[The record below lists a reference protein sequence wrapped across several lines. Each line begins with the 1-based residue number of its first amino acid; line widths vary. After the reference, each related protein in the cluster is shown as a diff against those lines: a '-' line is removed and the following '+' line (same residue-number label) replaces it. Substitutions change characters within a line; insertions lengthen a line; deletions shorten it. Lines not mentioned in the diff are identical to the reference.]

1 MEEIN
6 GEFIMKGCAEDDP
19 SRLDTPEELVS
30 LLSRIGFLP
39 LFSNTIRTVWNCDK
53 ENCHCNACCCGNTP
67 SHPLPR

>member
-39 LFSNTIRTVWNCDK
+39 LFSKFLIILFK
-53 ENCHCNACCCGNTP
+53 
-67 SHPLPR
+67 L